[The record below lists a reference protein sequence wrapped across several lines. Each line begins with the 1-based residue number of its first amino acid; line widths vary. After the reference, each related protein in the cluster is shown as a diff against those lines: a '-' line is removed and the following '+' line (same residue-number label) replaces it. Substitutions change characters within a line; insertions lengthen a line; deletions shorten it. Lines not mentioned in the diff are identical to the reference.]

1 MTDKNCDVRG
11 RLRDDAAQD
20 YELLKGAFKSALESD
35 RPLRRRCE
43 KCGHHNEFA
52 VPDYRARVDAAGKWV
67 EMGFGKAPADSQDDE
82 FDLTVPVPEDPD
94 ERREYVK
101 RLTAA
106 YPDEVKSVRKRL
118 GLPDAA

>member
-1 MTDKNCDVRG
+1 
-11 RLRDDAAQD
+11 
-20 YELLKGAFKSALESD
+20 
-35 RPLRRRCE
+35 
-43 KCGHHNEFA
+43 
-52 VPDYRARVDAAGKWV
+52 
-67 EMGFGKAPADSQDDE
+67 MGFGKAPADSKDDE
-82 FDLTVPVPEDPD
+82 LNLTVPVPLGPD